1 MKEFLASHNIKLKDV
16 TSSVAGAAVI
26 TVATA
31 SLREQQLS
39 RKELAAQSLAQKN
52 RDNLGLVSHVR
63 RNVKDGLMSQNEAL
77 AYCKRDDI
85 HTHHECLGP
94 TLGPIDTQQKKKP
107 DSIDSQFSN
116 KNRGGGRE
124 KINSL
129 KKISKDNQINPLFD
143 IETEKWL
150 ADDLPSEGLMVETS
164 ELNYTRPKSEMTG
177 VAVSASPPVN
187 PEFKN
192 SEVRVLPTAAPFIAG
207 VAFMVLYGCFI
218 LIKNKNPRI
227 KNFFATD
234 TDKILENQDKMQEK
248 LNEIY
253 SEQMEIKK
261 KLRN

>member
-1 MKEFLASHNIKLKDV
+1 MKEFLASHDIKLKDL
-16 TSSVAGAAVI
+16 TSSMAGVAVI

-63 RNVKDGLMSQNEAL
+63 RNVKDGLMSQDEAL

-85 HTHHECLGP
+85 HTHKECLG
-94 TLGPIDTQQKKKP
+94 
-107 DSIDSQFSN
+107 SADSQSSN
-116 KNRGGGRE
+116 KNLRGGGR
-124 KINSL
+124 KINSH

-143 IETEKWL
+143 RETEKWL
-150 ADDLPSEGLMVETS
+150 ADDLPSEGLMVDTS
-164 ELNYTRPKSEMTG
+164 ELNYTRPKSEMAG
-177 VAVSASPPVN
+177 VAVSASPPVSS
-187 PEFKN
+187 EFKN
-192 SEVRVLPTAAPFIAG
+192 NEVWVLPALAPFIAG
-207 VAFMVLYGCFI
+207 VTYMVLYGCFI

-234 TDKILENQDKMQEK
+234 TEKILENQDKIQEK

-253 SEQMEIKK
+253 SEQREIKK